1 MVDSFSALKQ
11 NSCAFTAKQIN
22 ARLAQLVESLLDMQV
37 VTGSSPV
44 ASTIYLFKKVKNPT
58 KSSLSSVGRV
68 PARHAGCHWFESSSE
83 HHFLVLQHP
92 TTSKIKNL

>member
-11 NSCAFTAKQIN
+11 NSSAFTAKQID

-44 ASTIYLFKKVKNPT
+44 ASTI
-58 KSSLSSVGRV
+58 SLV
-68 PARHAGCHWFESSSE
+68 
-83 HHFLVLQHP
+83 
-92 TTSKIKNL
+92 